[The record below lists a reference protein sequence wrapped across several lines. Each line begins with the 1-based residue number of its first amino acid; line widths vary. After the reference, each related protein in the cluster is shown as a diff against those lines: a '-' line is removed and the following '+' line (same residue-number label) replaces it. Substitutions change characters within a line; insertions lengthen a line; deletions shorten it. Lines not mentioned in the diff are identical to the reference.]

1 MQQVSRS
8 AELVDGFMEISESI
22 LKNEYMYVIMFAFV
36 LCIIA
41 VSLISHSSM
50 NHAWTIAV
58 IAGTIVLAVVIFI
71 GGAQY
76 DDGKIGAELVGLVLS
91 FLLAFAYEYI
101 FYCVDYK
108 GTEHLRFED
117 DDYYYFVKA
126 VPKVNA
132 QDESERRE

>member
-50 NHAWTIAV
+50 KVTTLLAVETSKALVQLSRNIISSPKTQPAAV
-58 IAGTIVLAVVIFI
+58 I
-71 GGAQY
+71 
-76 DDGKIGAELVGLVLS
+76 
-91 FLLAFAYEYI
+91 
-101 FYCVDYK
+101 
-108 GTEHLRFED
+108 H
-117 DDYYYFVKA
+117 
-126 VPKVNA
+126 VPTRMA
-132 QDESERRE
+132 L